1 MKTTSTLSTMQK
13 NPAKRVEPNA
23 VRALVLRS
31 AGTNCDGE
39 TVRGLEL
46 AGAATSLLHLNAV
59 ARDPALLAEQEI
71 LVLPGGFSY
80 GDYVAAGRVFG
91 LELRQRLLEP
101 LQRFVADGGLL
112 VGICNGFQILVEL
125 GLFEPD
131 ERARAIA
138 LTDNASNRF
147 ECRWVTLRS
156 EASAAAWIVPGELM
170 PVPVAHGEGRFVVR
184 DREVLERLFA
194 NRQVVLCY
202 ADPEQPGRAPL
213 GPDAPLLPYPLNPN
227 GSIANIAGLCDP
239 TGRVLGLMPHPERN
253 LAPWHH
259 PRWTRLGTRRE
270 GEGLS
275 FYRRLVA
282 AARLTPAPITRL
294 HTHQP

>member
-1 MKTTSTLSTMQK
+1 MQSHSD
-13 NPAKRVEPNA
+13 

-39 TVRGLEL
+39 TVQALQR
-46 AGAATSLLHLNAV
+46 AGAQTVRAHLNEL
-59 ARDPALLAEQEI
+59 ARDPARLFDQDVLAI
-71 LVLPGGFSY
+71 AGGFSY

-91 LELRQRLLEP
+91 LEIRARLMEP
-101 LQRFVADGGLL
+101 LLRFVAEGGFL

-131 ERARAIA
+131 AGTRSIA

-156 EASAAAWIVPGELM
+156 EACAAPYLVPGELM
-170 PVPVAHGEGRFVVR
+170 PVPVAHGEGRLVVR
-184 DREVLERLFA
+184 DRDVLAELFA
-194 NRQVVLCY
+194 RGQVALTYV
-202 ADPEQPGRAPL
+202 DPDRPARPSVTRT
-213 GPDAPLLPYPLNPN
+213 DAEVRYPLNPN

-239 TGRVLGLMPHPERN
+239 SGRVLGLMPHPERN
-253 LAPWHH
+253 VTPWHH
-259 PRWTRLGTRRE
+259 PRWTRMGERRE
-270 GEGLS
+270 GEGLA

-282 AARLTPAPITRL
+282 AAGARSAHARIPTTKP
-294 HTHQP
+294 

>member
-1 MKTTSTLSTMQK
+1 MKHGLK
-13 NPAKRVEPNA
+13 DLAGRPAG

-39 TVRGLEL
+39 TVRALEL
-46 AGAATSLLHLNAV
+46 AGAAVTVLHLNELV
-59 ARDPALLAEQEI
+59 RDPARLSAHQL

-91 LELRQRLLEP
+91 LELRTRLSEP
-101 LQRFVADGGLL
+101 LRSFVAEGGFVL
-112 VGICNGFQILVEL
+112 GICNGFQILVEL
-125 GLFEPD
+125 DLFLPD
-131 ERARAIA
+131 APERTIA

-156 EASAAAWIVPGELM
+156 EASAAAHLDPGTLM

-184 DREVLERLFA
+184 DEGVLAELFA
-194 NRQVVLCY
+194 RGQVALTYVDH
-202 ADPEQPGRAPL
+202 AQPERNPA
-213 GPDAPLLPYPLNPN
+213 GPSAEPVPYPLNPN

-253 LAPWHH
+253 LTPWNH
-259 PRWTRLGTRRE
+259 PRWTRLGPRGE
-270 GEGLS
+270 GEGLA
-275 FYRRLVA
+275 FYRRLVTA
-282 AARLTPAPITRL
+282 AGAGAVHGAKIPT
-294 HTHQP
+294 THR

>member
-1 MKTTSTLSTMQK
+1 MKPAPTMTL
-13 NPAKRVEPNA
+13 PARETPPNA

-46 AGAATSLLHLNAV
+46 AGATTSLLHLNEV
-59 ARDPALLAEQEI
+59 ARDPALLADQE
-71 LVLPGGFSY
+71 LVVLPGGFSY
-80 GDYVAAGRVFG
+80 GDYLAAGRVFG
-91 LELRQRLLEP
+91 LELRQRLFEP
-101 LQRFVADGGLL
+101 LQRFIAEGGLV

-131 ERARAIA
+131 APERSIA

-147 ECRWVTLRS
+147 ECRWITLRA
-156 EASAAAWIVPGELM
+156 EAGRAAWLAPGELM

-184 DREVLERLFA
+184 EREVLEGLFA
-194 NRQVVLCY
+194 RGQVALTY
-202 ADPEQPGRAPL
+202 ADPARPERAPA
-213 GPDAPLLPYPLNPN
+213 GPDAELLPYPLNPN
-227 GSIANIAGLCDP
+227 GSIANIAGITDP

-253 LAPWHH
+253 LAPWNH
-259 PRWTRLGTRRE
+259 PQWTRLGARRE

-282 AARLTPAPITRL
+282 VARATPASRTPTSKS
-294 HTHQP
+294 

>member
-1 MKTTSTLSTMQK
+1 MKTATMK
-13 NPAKRVEPNA
+13 PSPETTVAKDA

-39 TVRGLEL
+39 TVRGLEQ
-46 AGAATSLLHLNAV
+46 AGAATTLVHLNEL
-59 ARDPALLAEQEI
+59 ARDPARLAEQQL

-101 LQRFVADGGLL
+101 LLRFVADGGRV

-131 ERARAIA
+131 EPRAIA

-156 EASAAAWIVPGELM
+156 EKSAAAWLAPGELM
-170 PVPVAHGEGRFVVR
+170 PVPIAHGEGRFVTR
-184 DREVLERLFA
+184 DRATLERLFA
-194 NRQVVLCY
+194 RGQVALTY
-202 ADPEQPGRAPL
+202 ADPAEAAQAPA
-213 GPDAPLLPYPLNPN
+213 GPDAEALPYPLNPN
-227 GSIANIAGLCDP
+227 GSIANIAGLTDP
-239 TGRVLGLMPHPERN
+239 SGRVLGLMPHPERN
-253 LAPWHH
+253 LAPWNH
-259 PRWTRLGTRRE
+259 PRWTRMGARSE

-282 AARLTPAPITRL
+282 AARATPAPRI
-294 HTHQP
+294 HTSKP